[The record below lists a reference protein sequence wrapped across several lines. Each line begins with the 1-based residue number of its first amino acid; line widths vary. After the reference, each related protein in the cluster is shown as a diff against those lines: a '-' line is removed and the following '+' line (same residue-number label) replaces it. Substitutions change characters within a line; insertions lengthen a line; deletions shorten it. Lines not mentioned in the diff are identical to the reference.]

1 MTEVQKPMGIVAR
14 ILSLLNI
21 TEEGRINK
29 FFGKQRSL
37 LAKDIKNLNKN
48 LDTLKGQEL
57 EDLEELNE
65 QLEDAEVRVEE
76 AYTSVAIK
84 DIATNEAASKFAIVY
99 WENIEKAESEV
110 SRIKEQIEK
119 TKERYAERRKDIQE
133 QIAERERRL
142 SKIQ

>member
-1 MTEVQKPMGIVAR
+1 MTEVKKPMGIVAK

-21 TEEGRINK
+21 TEEGRIDK

-37 LAKDIKNLNKN
+37 LTKDIKNLNKN
-48 LDTLKGQEL
+48 LDTLKNQEVD
-57 EDLEELNE
+57 DLEELNE